1 VLEADVLG
9 EVEEGVDLDPAL
21 AGCVI
26 EGDRAVLLREAQREA
41 HGVAQFGE
49 LGAVERSAER
59 QQL

>member
-1 VLEADVLG
+1 VLG
-9 EVEEGVDLDPAL
+9 EVEEGVDLDSAL
-21 AGCVI
+21 AGYVI
-26 EGDRAVLLREAQREA
+26 EGDRAGLLREAQREA